1 MLKPNFLAL
10 TVIEISA
17 LTDTDG
23 QTYMA
28 RSTGPVIPMR
38 SIYFIE
44 SLPSSSYIIS
54 NTPFYFKSGICFLN
68 LDSLFPSV

>member
-10 TVIEISA
+10 IVIEISA
-17 LTDTDG
+17 
-23 QTYMA
+23 
-28 RSTGPVIPMR
+28 SGPVIPMR

-54 NTPFYFKSGICFLN
+54 NIPFYYTSNGYK
-68 LDSLFPSV
+68 